1 MRQIEI
7 YFRQMNF
14 RSRYLRNLGLTLSRL
29 EKLDGM
35 KRRGLLHTEYV
46 YMELNT
52 STLRAVCPKLV

>member
-1 MRQIEI
+1 MLQIEI